1 LSYFYFFPAPTVREQ
16 GGAALAV
23 AGTAQAG
30 ASNVPLKIGTSVIC
44 RI

>member
-1 LSYFYFFPAPTVREQ
+1 LSYFYFFQPPLCENKA
-16 GGAALAV
+16 GSALAV

-30 ASNVPLKIGTSVIC
+30 ASNVPLRIGTSVIC